1 MPLPQALE
9 SRIQALKE
17 TLTSERACGEVF
29 FSVAALGDNETD
41 VAALDARARELG
53 FNILGERWRPLSRAE
68 AEALLGRML
77 HLDLAY
83 DSECM
88 EPERARELAARFCDL
103 FGPEGRFFSNAEAT
117 AHSGS
122 GWGWN
127 PLTGATFD
135 IGVGA
140 CGAGLVGLVGVM
152 DED

>member
-1 MPLPQALE
+1 MPLPQELE

-17 TLTSERACGEVF
+17 TLTSERAFGEVF
-29 FSVAALGDNETD
+29 FSVAALAENETD
-41 VAALDARARELG
+41 VEALDGRARELEL
-53 FNILGERWRPLSRAE
+53 NALGEAWRPLSREE

-88 EPERARELAARFCDL
+88 EPERARELATRFCDL
-103 FGPEGRFFSNAEAT
+103 FGPEGRFFSNAEAK

-122 GWGWN
+122 GWGWS

-135 IGVGA
+135 IGIGA
-140 CGAGLVGLVGVM
+140 RGAGLVGLVGVM